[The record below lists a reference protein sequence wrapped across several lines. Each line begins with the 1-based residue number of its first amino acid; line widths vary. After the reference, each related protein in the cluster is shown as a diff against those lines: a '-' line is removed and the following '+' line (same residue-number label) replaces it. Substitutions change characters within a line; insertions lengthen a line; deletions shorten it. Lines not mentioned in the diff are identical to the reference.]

1 MEKLQAVMIAV
12 GMIVL
17 GASSVQADG
26 DPDKGKKV
34 FARCSACHA
43 TTEQNKVGPGLLNVV
58 GRPAGS
64 IAGYNYSAAL
74 RGSGLTW
81 DEPTLDAFLKAP
93 AAVVKGTRMS
103 ASIPK
108 DQDRADVISY
118 LKTLTAQ

>member
-1 MEKLQAVMIAV
+1 MEKLQAGMIAV
-12 GMIVL
+12 GIIVM
-17 GASSVQADG
+17 GASSAQADG
-26 DPDKGKKV
+26 DPEKGKKV

-74 RGSGLTW
+74 KGAGLAW
-81 DEPTLDAFLKAP
+81 DEATLDAFLKAP

-103 ASIPK
+103 ASVPK